1 MRFSQNSFSIFGE
14 VMTEHP
20 DWEFKNFGKQPPIKP
35 MLGMQ
40 EELGELTHPVLKFS
54 QGVRITS
61 EAELKDRI
69 RDAIGDTLV
78 YLISYANKVNIHLIQ
93 VMHDHERYIVR
104 MMNDYG
110 LPDSDTIRKEKLDM
124 PMWAGY
130 CLGRLWIAQIN
141 GDMQMKICSIAALLV
156 TLDNIALEFLGENI
170 GDCLKRA
177 WDEVK
182 KRDWKYNPW
191 NGQAA
196 LL

>member
-1 MRFSQNSFSIFGE
+1 
-14 VMTEHP
+14 
-20 DWEFKNFGKQPPIKP
+20 

-93 VMHDHERYIVR
+93 VMHDYERYIVR